1 MWFVQQTFALITSVI
16 TSSSITAS
24 SYGKL
29 GFNIRQKASAF
40 FIYSGGAIEMHLKS
54 SKNVK

>member
-1 MWFVQQTFALITSVI
+1 MWFVQQTGALITSVI
-16 TSSSITAS
+16 TLSITAS

-40 FIYSGGAIEMHLKS
+40 FLYFSGAIEMHLK
-54 SKNVK
+54 